1 MAAIALLVTLHL
13 FEPSSLKD
21 KRAVIRPVIE
31 RLRRQLS
38 ISVAEVGLHDDL
50 RRARLGLALVATDLA
65 EARRLLDQAQRAIDD
80 LLIGRG
86 EVIDAVV
93 EELTLDSDLPSR

>member
-1 MAAIALLVTLHL
+1 MAAIVLLVTLHL

-21 KRAVIRPVIE
+21 KRAVVRPVVE

-38 ISVAEVGLHDDL
+38 VSVAEVGLHDDL
-50 RRARLGLALVATDLA
+50 RRSEIGLALVATDLG
-65 EARRLLDQAQRAIDD
+65 EARRLLEQAQHAIDD
-80 LLIGRG
+80 LMIGRG

-93 EELTLDSDLPSR
+93 EELTLDSELT